1 MHLKKRKMG
10 LRAYLF
16 SSQMVVEYDYGSLQS
31 PFQALTNGSLQ
42 SSISLPS
49 SPISLWEP
57 SIFLPSSSI
66 SLQSPQELA
75 RTLSR
80 VKTLLA
86 KMSEMN
92 EMRSIMREKGVNEF
106 FNLLP
111 NPRIPFLC
119 LISPPPKKK
128 KHSFYLLM
136 RTNSWSVFG
145 ECFFPKECLGR
156 KCSLRRECAL
166 PLSDRSPPGR
176 SLSTPLKT
184 RECSFQ

>member
-1 MHLKKRKMG
+1 
-10 LRAYLF
+10 
-16 SSQMVVEYDYGSLQS
+16 MVVEYDYGSLQS

-66 SLQSPQELA
+66 SLQSPQELG

-86 KMSEMN
+86 KTN
-92 EMRSIMREKGVNEF
+92 EMDETRNRMREMGVKEC

-111 NPRIPFLC
+111 SPRLPFPSF
-119 LISPPPKKK
+119 ISPKKQK
-128 KHSFYLLM
+128 K
-136 RTNSWSVFG
+136 NSIFTSS
-145 ECFFPKECLGR
+145 CTLA
-156 KCSLRRECAL
+156 REH
-166 PLSDRSPPGR
+166 
-176 SLSTPLKT
+176 
-184 RECSFQ
+184 FVNV

>member
-1 MHLKKRKMG
+1 MG

-16 SSQMVVEYDYGSLQS
+16 SSPMVVEYDYGSLQS

-92 EMRSIMREKGVNEF
+92 EMRSRMREKGVNEC

-111 NPRIPFLC
+111 NPRLPFPC
-119 LISPPPKKK
+119 FISPKKTK
-128 KHSFYLLM
+128 KNTHFTSSHARAAGAFF
-136 RTNSWSVFG
+136 SKGAQGVHFSV
-145 ECFFPKECLGR
+145 
-156 KCSLRRECAL
+156 RERA
-166 PLSDRSPPGR
+166 P
-176 SLSTPLKT
+176 
-184 RECSFQ
+184 

>member
-1 MHLKKRKMG
+1 MG

-16 SSQMVVEYDYGSLQS
+16 SSPMVVEYDYGSLQS

-75 RTLSR
+75 RTSL
-80 VKTLLA
+80 KTLLA

-92 EMRSIMREKGVNEF
+92 EMRNRMREKGVNEC

-111 NPRIPFLC
+111 NPRLPFPC
-119 LISPPPKKK
+119 FISPKKK
-128 KHSFYLLM
+128 KKKHPFYLLT
-136 RTNSWSVFG
+136 RAFSAGAFFSGSVFFLFILSG
-145 ECFFPKECLGR
+145 TKT
-156 KCSLRRECAL
+156 KCNN
-166 PLSDRSPPGR
+166 GNN
-176 SLSTPLKT
+176 
-184 RECSFQ
+184 

>member
-1 MHLKKRKMG
+1 MHLKKKQNKKEKWA

-16 SSQMVVEYDYGSLQS
+16 SSPMVVEYDYGTLQS

-86 KMSEMN
+86 KMSEMD
-92 EMRSIMREKGVNEF
+92 EMRNRMREMGVNEC

-111 NPRIPFLC
+111 NPRLPFHC
-119 LISPPPKKK
+119 FISPKKK
-128 KHSFYLLM
+128 KKTPFLPPHARGL
-136 RTNSWSVFG
+136 R
-145 ECFFPKECLGR
+145 ERFFP
-156 KCSLRRECAL
+156 RE
-166 PLSDRSPPGR
+166 RTFPGR
-176 SLSTPLKT
+176 CLKNQGAHFSMRERTP
-184 RECSFQ
+184 

>member
-1 MHLKKRKMG
+1 MG
-10 LRAYLF
+10 FRAYLF
-16 SSQMVVEYDYGSLQS
+16 SSPMVVEYDYCSLKS

-42 SSISLPS
+42 SSISLWEPSIFLPSSSISLPS

-86 KMSEMN
+86 KMSEMD
-92 EMRSIMREKGVNEF
+92 EMRNRMREMGVKEC

-111 NPRIPFLC
+111 NPRLPFPC
-119 LISPPPKKK
+119 FISPKNPQKNSISSSSCARAQGAFFSKGASK
-128 KHSFYLLM
+128 D
-136 RTNSWSVFG
+136 RT
-145 ECFFPKECLGR
+145 
-156 KCSLRRECAL
+156 L
-166 PLSDRSPPGR
+166 P
-176 SLSTPLKT
+176 
-184 RECSFQ
+184 